1 MNKLEETLL
10 QLFQK
15 HRIIVWY
22 DSEKEYEEDIQQANL
37 PSIEIIRVDGNEFT
51 VKYRVL
57 QVEPQQQFLLY
68 IPTARPENEDN
79 WLLDIELSHQLFHT
93 DQESMLL
100 QELDLPIQYKEW
112 AKTRTAYFKNKERK
126 KKFLELA
133 EKTDLPEVLDLK
145 LLQIIF
151 GTLTTSIDD
160 FIQNYVKAFVEE
172 KEVQLTKDLERYQ
185 LKSVFWNLVAEHY
198 QYIHEEPTIYD
209 FVLEVFYAN
218 ASFIE
223 NRKKIN
229 RNAVVL
235 YQKWKDISSFKPVLD
250 TLADRIA
257 SDINVVDKI
266 DETSSETLLFDD
278 AFREVDQR
286 IIRDLRDLIL
296 NQSITIEGVEKFSK
310 DRESSRWYKEYQ
322 DFYETLRYASRL
334 QDFLQSVAIPS
345 FTSYEDGFAFYTNE
359 GYKADMYYRK
369 FMYHYRL
376 TNNNGFRILYEE
388 VHKWYTNSWMFKLS
402 ENWQSLINKTPEWYV
417 GDQSIQHFFKRNVKR
432 RYIDRNTKVAVIISD
447 AFRYEIGQELMERIN
462 KENRFEA
469 SLDFQIANLPSYTQ
483 LGMASLLPHQE
494 IEIRKDGSALINDL
508 STLGLEP
515 RKKVLNTI
523 GGVRAET
530 ISAEDLST
538 YKTKS
543 EQAIRLVKDHDVI
556 YIYHNRIDKIGDDKT
571 SEVKVIEAVEDE
583 IKFIIGLVRS
593 LTNFNLNHILVT
605 ADHGFIY
612 QDQELNEMD
621 FVQDTF
627 EGEAFKINRRFILG
641 KGIKG
646 NTALTAYHSDQL
658 NLKGDFDVL
667 IPNGSNRMRVR
678 GAGSRFV
685 HGGHTLQEVVIPI
698 VAISK
703 KRTDTIKTVSIDVLN
718 KGNNRITTNIH
729 TVKLYQEEP
738 VTANVRERNVKVY
751 FVNRVDGSDELIS
764 DVFTYNFDFT
774 SERAEDREKVIQ
786 LTIMSKIYRSNNVYL
801 KVDTDVE
808 GSNTWVNLL
817 ELHYNLNISMENDF
831 NF

>member
-1 MNKLEETLL
+1 MNKLEEALL

-22 DSEKEYEEDIQQANL
+22 DAEKQYVDDIKQTDL
-37 PSIEIIRVDGNEFT
+37 PSVEIIHVNGNEFT
-51 VKYRVL
+51 VKHHVL
-57 QVEPQQQFLLY
+57 QVKPQQQFLLY
-68 IPTARPENEDN
+68 IPYPRPENEDN

-133 EKTDLPEVLDLK
+133 EKSDLPEVLDQK
-145 LLQIIF
+145 LLQVIL
-151 GTLTTSIDD
+151 GTLTTSTDD
-160 FIQNYVKAFVEE
+160 FIQSYVKAFVEE
-172 KEVQLTKDLERYQ
+172 KEEQITKDLARYN
-185 LKSVFWNLVAEHY
+185 LKPVFWDLVEKQYHY
-198 QYIHEEPTIYD
+198 QHEDPTIYD
-209 FVLEVFYAN
+209 FVLELFYAN
-218 ASFIE
+218 SSFVE
-223 NRKKIN
+223 DRNKIS
-229 RNAVVL
+229 RNAIVL
-235 YQKWKDISSFKPVLD
+235 YQKWKDFSSFKAVLD
-250 TLADRIA
+250 TLADRVA
-257 SDINVVDKI
+257 SDINVAEKI
-266 DETSSETLLFDD
+266 DLTSSESLLFDD
-278 AFREVDQR
+278 TFREVDQR

-296 NQSITIEGVEKFSK
+296 NQSITAESLEKICK

-322 DFYETLRYASRL
+322 DFYDTVRYASKL
-334 QDFLQSVAIPS
+334 QDYLSTVVIPS
-345 FTSYEDGFAFYTNE
+345 FQSFEEGFAFYTNE
-359 GYKADMYYRK
+359 GYKADQFYRK
-369 FMYHYRL
+369 FMFHYRL
-376 TNNNGFRILYEE
+376 TNNNGFRVLYDE
-388 VHKWYTNSWMFKLS
+388 VHKWYTNTWMFKLS
-402 ENWQSLINKTPEWYV
+402 ESWQTLLNQKQEWYV
-417 GDQSIQHFFKRNVKR
+417 GDQSIKDFFKRNVKR

-447 AFRYEIGQELMERIN
+447 AFRYEIGQELMDRIN
-462 KENRFEA
+462 KENRFDA
-469 SLDFQIANLPSYTQ
+469 TLDYQIANLPSYTQ

-494 IEIRKDGSALINDL
+494 IEIREDGSAFIDGL

-515 RKKVLNTI
+515 RKKVLNQI
-523 GGVRAET
+523 GRVKAET
-530 ISAEDLST
+530 ISAEDVST

-556 YIYHNRIDKIGDDKT
+556 YIYHNRIDKTGDDKT
-571 SEVKVIEAVEDE
+571 SEVKVIEAVEEE

-646 NTALTAYHSDQL
+646 NTALTTYHSDQL
-658 NLKGDFDVL
+658 NLKGDFGVL
-667 IPNGSNRMRVR
+667 VPNGSNRMRVR

-703 KRTDTIKTVSIDVLN
+703 KRSDTIKNVSIDVLN

-738 VTANVRERNVKVY
+738 ISTSVRERNVKVY
-751 FVNRVDGSDELIS
+751 FVNRENGTDELIS
-764 DVFTYNFDFT
+764 DVFMYNFDFT

-786 LTIMSKIYRSNNVYL
+786 LNILSKIYRSNNVYL
-801 KVDTDVE
+801 KVDTEVE
-808 GSNTWVNLL
+808 GSNTFINLF

-831 NF
+831 DF

>member
-22 DSEKEYEEDIQQANL
+22 DAEKEYEDEIQQANL

-68 IPTARPENEDN
+68 IPTVRPENEDN

-133 EKTDLPEVLDLK
+133 EKTDTPEVLDLK

-151 GTLTTSIDD
+151 GTLTTSTDD
-160 FIQNYVKAFVEE
+160 FIQSYVKAFVEE
-172 KEVQLTKDLERYQ
+172 KEAQLTKDLERYQ
-185 LKSVFWNLVAEHY
+185 LKSVFWNLVAEQY
-198 QYIHEEPTIYD
+198 QYIHDEPTIYD

-223 NRKKIN
+223 NRKKIS
-229 RNAVVL
+229 RNAMVL

-250 TLADRIA
+250 ILADRIA

-266 DETSSETLLFDD
+266 DETSSEALLFDD
-278 AFREVDQR
+278 VFREVDQR
-286 IIRDLRDLIL
+286 VIRDLRDLIL
-296 NQSITIEGVEKFSK
+296 NQSITAETFEKISK
-310 DRESSRWYKEYQ
+310 DREASRWYKEYQ

-345 FTSYEDGFAFYTNE
+345 FSSYEDGFAFYTKE

-369 FMYHYRL
+369 FMFHYRL

-388 VHKWYTNSWMFKLS
+388 VHKWYSNSWMFKLS
-402 ENWQSLINKTPEWYV
+402 ENWQSLINKTQEWYV
-417 GDQSIQHFFKRNVKR
+417 GDQSIQNFFKRNVKR

-462 KENRFEA
+462 KENRFDA
-469 SLDFQIANLPSYTQ
+469 TLDFQIANLPSYTQ

-494 IEIRKDGSALINDL
+494 IEIKEDGSALINGL

-523 GGVRAET
+523 GGVRAEA
-530 ISAEDLST
+530 ISAEDVST

-543 EQAIRLVKDHDVI
+543 EQAIRLVQDHDVI

-627 EGEAFKINRRFILG
+627 EGDAFKVNRRFILG

-646 NTALTAYHSDQL
+646 NSALTSYHSDQL
-658 NLKGDFDVL
+658 KLKGDFDVL

-831 NF
+831 DF